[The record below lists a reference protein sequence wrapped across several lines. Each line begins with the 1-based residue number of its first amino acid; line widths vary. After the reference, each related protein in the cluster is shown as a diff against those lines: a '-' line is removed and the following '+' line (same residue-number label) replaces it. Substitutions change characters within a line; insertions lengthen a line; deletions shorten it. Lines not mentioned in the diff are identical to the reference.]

1 MEWYWVL
8 FVMVMF
14 VAMAGLLIYLGKKG
28 YLSNEM
34 FKGIQNII
42 GAVDDIVD
50 IIDSSTEDDAVT
62 VFNQIVDLVEMAVL
76 AAENAWYNQEIT
88 KEERKTRCLMI
99 LDNLLVANG
108 ITMSAP
114 VKMVLDSLIA
124 AACEAMGHTVQA
136 VQGELLT
143 AEAEA

>member
-8 FVMVMF
+8 FIMVMF
-14 VAMAGLLIYLGKKG
+14 VAVAGILVYLGKKG

-34 FKGIQNII
+34 FKGIQNVIAAI
-42 GAVDDIVD
+42 DGIVD
-50 IIDSSTEDDAVT
+50 VIDSSTENDTVT
-62 VFNQIVDLVEMAVL
+62 VFNQIVDLVEMAVY

-88 KEERKTRCLMI
+88 KDERKTRCLMI
-99 LDNLLVANG
+99 LDDLLVANG

-136 VQGELLT
+136 TQSELLT
-143 AEAEA
+143 AEGDA

>member
-8 FVMVMF
+8 FIMVMF
-14 VAMAGLLIYLGKKG
+14 AAMAGLLIYLGKKG

-76 AAENAWYNQEIT
+76 AAENAWYNKEIT
-88 KEERKTRCLMI
+88 KEERKARCLMI
-99 LDNLLVANG
+99 LDDLLVANG
-108 ITMSAP
+108 ITMSVP

-136 VQGELLT
+136 AQGELLT
-143 AEAEA
+143 AEGEA